1 MVSRVVQTGQNAPG
15 VTRIVANSADLRHG
29 ARTFADGA
37 VIMRLESLRLRSQPM
52 PEMPA
57 GVRAAVAASIDR
69 SSTTLDR
76 QVLPMAAAAADLER
90 RAVWTDIAGLAGFWP
105 DGLGWLRDNG
115 SWAARTLGFFGPGG
129 VLPTL
134 LATAYGYRFIPSGDY
149 VNVRGTRFAGE
160 GLLARYLRSGRL
172 AGTRYGID
180 NPAVAK
186 AFRLGPALGSK
197 FAEVLPMDARFIRA
211 AGKGSGPIA
220 LALTFGGD
228 VYDFTLGPEKGKGLA
243 STDFAATTITDAT
256 ILGGTAA
263 VSTGAGVAAAAGTGA
278 MFGSVVPG
286 VGTVVGFA
294 VAGGVAYFLTTS
306 PGKAVRSAMISST
319 KSTIEFAGQHPMV
332 LAPMLPGAAAA
343 LEIYDHGDD
352 IVNVAGDGLHYAGEG
367 LSTAGKGLADAGK
380 LVGGLFH

>member
-1 MVSRVVQTGQNAPG
+1 
-15 VTRIVANSADLRHG
+15 VTRIVANPADLRHG

-37 VIMRLESLRLRSQPM
+37 VIMRLESLRLRSLPM

-57 GVRAAVAASIDR
+57 GVRAAVSASVDR
-69 SSTTLDR
+69 SAATLDR
-76 QVLPMAAAAADLER
+76 QVIPMAAAAADLER
-90 RAVWTDIAGLAGFWP
+90 RAVWTEIAGFAGFWP

-134 LATAYGYRFIPSGDY
+134 LATAYGYRFVPGGRYVTIRGSRFLGD
-149 VNVRGTRFAGE
+149 
-160 GLLARYLRSGRL
+160 GLLARYLRTGRL
-172 AGTRYGID
+172 AGTRYLVD

-186 AFRLGPALGSK
+186 SLRLSPALAGRA
-197 FAEVLPMDARFIRA
+197 AEMLPMDARFLRA
-211 AGKGSGPIA
+211 AGKGSGPVA

-228 VYDFTLGPEKGKGLA
+228 VYDFTLGPDKGKGLA
-243 STDFAATTITDAT
+243 SSDFAATTITDASL
-256 ILGGTAA
+256 LGGTAV
-263 VSTGAGVAAAAGTGA
+263 VSTGAGVAATAATGA

-306 PGKAVRSAMISST
+306 PGKAVRSAMISGT
-319 KSTIEFAGQHPMV
+319 KSAIEFTGKHPMM
-332 LAPMLPGAAAA
+332 LTPLLPGPAIG
-343 LEIYDHGDD
+343 LEIYDHRDD
-352 IVNVAGDGLHYAGEG
+352 IVDVAGDGLHYAGEG

-380 LVGGLFH
+380 AIGGLFH